1 MPVPFPFP
9 VMDKDCVKYEVPIQT
24 KMYFCNQCQNERN
37 SLRWVEKFS
46 NQGFKCDNCWHQFGA

>member
-9 VMDKDCVKYEVPIQT
+9 VMVKYEVPIQT
-24 KMYFCNQCQNERN
+24 KMYFCNHCQNERN

-46 NQGFKCDNCWHQFGA
+46 NQGFKCDNCWNQSGA